1 VDPQSVSESAHLRV
15 RESRNITAVASAFV
29 VGPAGDLGPDTRSH
43 AGRALDVKAPVECL
57 DAIGEFRY
65 AASPA
70 RIRSADAVIDDL
82 NEHVSVPADDPCAR
96 DRRLRVFCDV
106 GQGFSHEIVRG
117 CLHPGGQPLVGKAG
131 ELDGQRG
138 AACET
143 L

>member
-1 VDPQSVSESAHLRV
+1 LLSAL
-15 RESRNITAVASAFV
+15 AVWAT
-29 VGPAGDLGPDTRSH
+29 GDLGADASPDAR
-43 AGRALDVKAPVECL
+43 RALDVKPSVECL
-57 DAIGEFRY
+57 DAVGESPY

-82 NEHVSVPADDPCAR
+82 NEHVSVRADDPCAR